1 MWLKKWQNC
10 QHQIKLNEVVYFI
23 YLFIYLFAGVERTGG
38 PFDQNSIF
46 IKSNTYIWYI
56 WTSLSLFYGSQGYA
70 EMKRNLV
77 LRQVT
82 QGLNQ
87 GIIGQCHLHCTALF
101 SHAAVLLPFSDNKSS
116 SLPFFSFPS
125 FWALQALQGLWCIGK
140 RRKERLVFCLS
151 TWEMLNSVVLLTN
164 TFLHILCSSK
174 LPLFQERQSLIS
186 SLVFI
191 SNDVPRRSGMN
202 VLNRSSVQ
210 LLPTQ

>member
-10 QHQIKLNEVVYFI
+10 QHRIKLNEVVYFI

-56 WTSLSLFYGSQGYA
+56 WTSLSLSYGSQGYA

-101 SHAAVLLPFSDNKSS
+101 SHAAFLLLFSDNKSS

-151 TWEMLNSVVLLTN
+151 TWEMLNSVVLDKHFSSHSLLIQTASLSRE
-164 TFLHILCSSK
+164 TESYFFPRLHL
-174 LPLFQERQSLIS
+174 
-186 SLVFI
+186 
-191 SNDVPRRSGMN
+191 
-202 VLNRSSVQ
+202 
-210 LLPTQ
+210 